1 LEIKKIPP
9 LASKQLEPLLIPIED
24 IRPHPDNYKVH
35 PPEQLRSL
43 KASLKTFSWTTPI
56 KANLEGFI
64 IAGHGMYKAA
74 IEEGYTHVPVEF
86 CALDKQLSKAYLV
99 ADNETARRGISEQ
112 DKLNELLQGINDIPD
127 FDIEAVGFSSEDLDS
142 ILGVEPGEVV
152 EDEFNSDDMGESR
165 CKEGDLWQLGN
176 HRLLCGDST
185 KKEDIEILM
194 NGDKAELLFTSPPY
208 CDMRE
213 YNGDKDLSVDH
224 LSNFVNSYSNF
235 ADYQVIN
242 LGLKRSNNEIV
253 PYWDEYILKAR
264 EAGYKFLSWNIWK
277 KPNAGSIANQTAM
290 FPIEHEWIFVFG
302 EAVKELNRTVKNKN
316 EGVMKRRHYRKEDGT
331 IYNGDFRPVKSHRPI
346 GSVLEV
352 CQEVSAENN
361 KLHPAMFPVEFP
373 AKYIEAM
380 TDPND
385 NVIEPFCGSGTTLIA
400 CEQLNR
406 NCYAMELDPHYCDVI
421 LQRWEQFTGQTAKK
435 LT

>member
-1 LEIKKIPP
+1 MEIIYKSPSELKPFQKNP
-9 LASKQLEPLLIPIED
+9 YNHPEKQLTMLKKSMREFGFTSPILISQ
-24 IRPHPDNYKVH
+24 DNMV
-35 PPEQLRSL
+35 
-43 KASLKTFSWTTPI
+43 
-56 KANLEGFI
+56 
-64 IAGHGMYKAA
+64 IAGHARLKAA
-74 IEEGYTHVPVEF
+74 QEIGLSEVPTIFIDLPYE
-86 CALDKQLSKAYLV
+86 KAVAYV
-99 ADNETARRGISEQ
+99 IADNQLA
-112 DKLNELLQGINDIPD
+112 KLAEEDRDLLGELLQGINDIPD
-127 FDIEAVGFSSEDLDS
+127 FDIEAVGFSSEDIDS
-142 ILGVEPGEVV
+142 LLKSGEPVEVV
-152 EDEFNSDDMGESR
+152 EDEFNEDDMGESR

-302 EAVKELNRTVKNKN
+302 EAVKELNMTVKNKN
-316 EGVMKRRHYRKEDGT
+316 EGVMRRRHYRKKDGT
-331 IYNGDFRPVKSHRPI
+331 IYNGDFRAVKSHRPI